1 MQTRPARR
9 LLLLLPAAAVL
20 SSAALASPATRQALV
35 IGNGNYRG
43 VPPLANPPRDAR
55 QVARVLAR
63 LGFAV
68 DLLLDADHAAMRAGL
83 ERLGRAATGAEA
95 AVLFYA
101 GHAAEV
107 AGRNLLFPTDVSA
120 RSDATLLTSAM
131 PFDAVTS
138 TLEGRA
144 RATLIFLDACR
155 DNPLGAAAPAAPQR
169 RAGTDG
175 RPTRS
180 AAGGLAPVRSSA
192 GMLIAF
198 ATAPGD
204 VALDGTGEHSP
215 FTAALLRHIETP
227 NLEVRTMLTRVRR
240 SVQQATDGQ
249 QVPWDNSSL
258 MANFFFAAAPGRD
271 GVAPGPTQRTI
282 EEAASLGIPLP
293 QGIEGLRFRREA
305 GPGAGLV
312 GVWSSGTRRFGGD
325 GRHAML
331 VVLQVDHAAGTAAI
345 LFAYGPPTPHS
356 ADQLPAGSWRSIA
369 QLTDQTLRWSNRA
382 GARFVLFPLDQNEAR
397 LTVQR
402 GTGQPVPVTL
412 RRLE

>member
-1 MQTRPARR
+1 M
-9 LLLLLPAAAVL
+9 
-20 SSAALASPATRQALV
+20 
-35 IGNGNYRG
+35 
-43 VPPLANPPRDAR
+43 
-55 QVARVLAR
+55 ARVLAR

-83 ERLGRAATGAEA
+83 ERLGRSAAGAEA

-120 RSDATLLTSAM
+120 RSDATLLTSAL

-144 RATLIFLDACR
+144 RATLLSLDSCR
-155 DNPLGAAAPAAPQR
+155 DNPLGAAAPAPPQR
-169 RAGTDG
+169 RAGTAEG
-175 RPTRS
+175 RSTRS
-180 AAGGLAPVRSSA
+180 AAGGGLAPVRSSA

-215 FTAALLRHIETP
+215 FTAALLRHIDTP

-240 SVQQATDGQ
+240 TVQQATDGQ

-258 MANFFFAAAPGRD
+258 MASFFFAAAPG
-271 GVAPGPTQRTI
+271 GGGLAPGPTQRTI

-305 GPGAGLV
+305 GPAAGLV

-356 ADQLPAGSWRSIA
+356 ADQVPAGSWRSIA
-369 QLTDQTLRWSNRA
+369 QLTDHTA
-382 GARFVLFPLDQNEAR
+382 ERFC
-397 LTVQR
+397 
-402 GTGQPVPVTL
+402 
-412 RRLE
+412 